1 MIRRYNEQMLQEE
14 VRQVLNQWRT
24 QLESCEFVFVHA
36 PSGNRKIVYN
46 YPDAVL
52 VQNGSNVRSIP
63 FTTRRPTL
71 NELKRVFIELSTL
84 KSIHIDAE
92 TIQQFE
98 QKQLEKYESQK
109 SQLERSKAQKKTV
122 DTIEKIEVDPDLEK
136 LISLVKQNKAGVAIE
151 FIRKH
156 MNLPIAGLLPEHVE
170 DTRHYPTMLHVA
182 AGAGCNEFVACLLR
196 EHDADPTI
204 VSDAGKSAY
213 EVSKDKPT
221 RNAFRRCMY
230 DIPDKWDWLAEARVP
245 SPLSEKQEAE
255 QTAKDQKKLA
265 KEKEKQRLI
274 DLERAKVEAKREAKE
289 TETKFEKMQAQRA
302 KANMMPIARAL
313 GVGSSAVNTANM
325 SPEAR
330 MRLEREKRAR
340 AAEERMK
347 RLGK

>member
-1 MIRRYNEQMLQEE
+1 
-14 VRQVLNQWRT
+14 
-24 QLESCEFVFVHA
+24 
-36 PSGNRKIVYN
+36 
-46 YPDAVL
+46 
-52 VQNGSNVRSIP
+52 
-63 FTTRRPTL
+63 
-71 NELKRVFIELSTL
+71 VFIELSTL

-122 DTIEKIEVDPDLEK
+122 DTAEKIEINPDLEK

-156 MNLPIAGLLPEHVE
+156 MNLPIAGLLPEQVE

-204 VSDAGKSAY
+204 ISDAGKSAY

-289 TETKFEKMQAQRA
+289 TEAKFEKMQAQRA